1 MSIIGNLYIPKDNS
15 WVGIYDENNEVID
28 ASLVGNSDEVLE
40 ENPLFGVQYK
50 PVYTQCEIVS
60 EPFKGEVRIPF
71 VDKPLSKFFVKVTA
85 YGLTYRV
92 LWNPSWMVAKK
103 AKVAEDIDLSGLS
116 NDELANVIL
125 EAQKLLKERD

>member
-1 MSIIGNLYIPKDNS
+1 M
-15 WVGIYDENNEVID
+15 
-28 ASLVGNSDEVLE
+28 
-40 ENPLFGVQYK
+40 
-50 PVYTQCEIVS
+50 
-60 EPFKGEVRIPF
+60 
-71 VDKPLSKFFVKVTA
+71 
-85 YGLTYRV
+85 TYRV